1 MIYAYAGMMEG
12 APFANGSPGLAVD
25 IPALEK
31 LARDERVPLYGK
43 DFETGQTLDGLL
55 D

>member
-1 MIYAYAGMMEG
+1 MIYAYAAMMEG
-12 APFANGSPGLAVD
+12 APFSNGSPGLAVD

-31 LARDERVPLYGK
+31 LARDEWVPICGK
-43 DFETGQTLDGLL
+43 NFKTGQTLDALL